1 MFRFAVVGAVL
12 MSVAVAASVAAEPVT
27 VRNPEGSMQASPVLR
42 SQTGETLAA
51 GEFIQRA
58 SDDGRVETSLVLRFH
73 DGSVYEEHVTFTQR
87 DALELQR
94 YRVIQRGPSFP
105 DWLDAT
111 VDRTTGRYDVH
122 YRSDDEGRWQKLTG
136 TLTLPADTY
145 NGMLPV
151 LLKQLTGGA
160 PHNVQIVAFTPRPRF
175 VTVRA
180 TPAGE
185 EALVIR
191 ERLMTTTR
199 YQLKPQLGIFAS
211 LLIADIPPAYLWVA
225 PGDVSEFVRFQGP
238 LYFMGPV
245 WRIEER

>member
-1 MFRFAVVGAVL
+1 
-12 MSVAVAASVAAEPVT
+12 
-27 VRNPEGSMQASPVLR
+27 
-42 SQTGETLAA
+42 
-51 GEFIQRA
+51 
-58 SDDGRVETSLVLRFH
+58 VETSLVLRFH

-87 DALELQR
+87 GTLELQR

-111 VDRTTGRYDVH
+111 VDRATGRYDVH
-122 YRSDDEGRWQKLTG
+122 YRGDDDGRWQQLSG

-151 LLKQLTGGA
+151 LLKQLTGVV
-160 PHNVQIVAFTPRPRF
+160 PHHVQIVAFTPRPRF

-180 TPAGE
+180 TPVGE
-185 EALVIR
+185 EPLVIR
-191 ERLMTTTR
+191 ERLMTTMR
-199 YQLKPQLGIFAS
+199 YQLKPQLGLFAS

-238 LYFMGPV
+238 AKP
-245 WRIEER
+245 